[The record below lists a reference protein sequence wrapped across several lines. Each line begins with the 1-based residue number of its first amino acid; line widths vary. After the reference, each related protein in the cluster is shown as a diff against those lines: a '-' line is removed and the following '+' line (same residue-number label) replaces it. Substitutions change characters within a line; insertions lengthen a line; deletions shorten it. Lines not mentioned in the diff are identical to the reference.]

1 MIATLLKKIIDNTR
15 KTRVLNT
22 ISILAGG
29 ALLIVL
35 LLHSR
40 VAESPLVTATSDYD
54 ALISIGTTTIPVTI
68 ADTDNEREQGLSGTP
83 YLAGQTGKLFIFDAP
98 GKYGFWMKDMAY
110 SLDIIWI
117 DADLRV
123 VGISKD
129 ISPETYPEVFY
140 PPTDVVYA
148 LEVNS
153 GFSTQH
159 DISVNQLLTFH
170 SELTF

>member
-1 MIATLLKKIIDNTR
+1 MIATLLKNIIDKTR

-29 ALLIVL
+29 ALILVL

-40 VAESPLVTATSDYD
+40 VVESPLVTITSDYD
-54 ALISIGTTTIPVTI
+54 ALISIGNTTIPVTI
-68 ADTDNEREQGLSGTP
+68 ADTDTEREQGLGGTP
-83 YLAGQTGKLFIFDAP
+83 SLAPGTGKLFVFDTP
-98 GKYGFWMKDMAY
+98 NIYGFWMKDMAY

-129 ISPETYPEVFY
+129 ISPKSYPEIFY
-140 PPTDVVYA
+140 PPSNVAYA

-153 GFSTQH
+153 GFSTEYG
-159 DISVNQLLTFH
+159 ITVNQLMNFH